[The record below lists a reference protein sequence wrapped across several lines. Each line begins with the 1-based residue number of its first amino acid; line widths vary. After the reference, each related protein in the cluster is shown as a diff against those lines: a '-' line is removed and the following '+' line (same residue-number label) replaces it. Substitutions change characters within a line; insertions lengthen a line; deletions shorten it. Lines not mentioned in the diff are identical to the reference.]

1 MNKLICSMCGKELDE
16 FDLQEDFYFKHYI
29 GYGSKYDMNIIECR
43 LCCNCFDKTLETLL
57 PMFKIKPLTEYE
69 IEYEI
74 LSDGEL
80 IGRRKDVKNG
90 R

>member
-29 GYGSKYDMNIIECR
+29 GYGSKYDLNFFEAR
-43 LCCNCFDKTLETLL
+43 LCCDCFDKILDAVL
-57 PMFKIKPLTEYE
+57 PMFKINPLSEYE
-69 IEYEI
+69 IV
-74 LSDGEL
+74 SDGDKL
-80 IGRRKDVKNG
+80 IGRRKEKQ

>member
-29 GYGSKYDMNIIECR
+29 GYGSKYDLDIFEAR
-43 LCCNCFDKTLETLL
+43 LCCDCFDKILDTLL
-57 PMFKIKPLTEYE
+57 PMFKSNPLNEYE
-69 IEYEI
+69 IVNE
-74 LSDGEL
+74 GNKL
-80 IGRRKDVKNG
+80 IAKRKDKQ